1 LLKFVWD
8 KPKGQNCKM
17 ISKIL
22 MFAVVALFMTGI
34 AHAANP
40 GDTSIQIAQADD
52 KKPAPAPEG
61 GEEELGEDDC

>member
-1 LLKFVWD
+1 
-8 KPKGQNCKM
+8 M